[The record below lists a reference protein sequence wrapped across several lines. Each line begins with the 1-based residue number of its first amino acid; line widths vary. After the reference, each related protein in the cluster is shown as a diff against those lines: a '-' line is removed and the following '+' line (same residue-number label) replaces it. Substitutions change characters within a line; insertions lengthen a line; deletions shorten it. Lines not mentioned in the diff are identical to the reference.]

1 MVDAKEEFV
10 GLSQMINRK
19 AGLYALGR
27 LKTGELN
34 KTESAYAQTLE
45 AQKASGEVL
54 WYAFEGVK
62 LKLANN
68 THLTIDFAVMNK
80 DGVLEMID
88 VKGSKA
94 IFMDDS
100 KAKIKIAASMFPFIF
115 KVAYPKAKRDGG
127 GWLIEEI

>member
-1 MVDAKEEFV
+1 MFN
-10 GLSQMINRK
+10 LSKNKQR
-19 AGLYALGR
+19 LYALGR

-34 KTESAYAQTLE
+34 KTEQSYAQMLE

-127 GWLIEEI
+127 GWLIEEV